1 VQVALRALTPAGRRG
16 RVPVVRVSL
25 AVGAATV
32 VAGAALTLRP
42 FSSLD
47 ALTFFIGASLI
58 LAGVGDAVA
67 ARRDREPP
75 VAYVPGVLLGLGGVL
90 AVVLPAVTVH
100 AVAVVVGIGL
110 VLSGAGRVAKG
121 VRGVT
126 PERAAAIIGGA
137 ASIVCGVLAL
147 AWPDL
152 SILAVALLVGPV
164 AIVLGLAQVISALR
178 PTRDADRVPRRWLRL
193 GRAAAGLV
201 LALVLAAVS
210 AFLHGGSTSAVD
222 VFYAAP
228 ASLPAQP
235 GSLLRHDAWSERV
248 PAGARARRILYT
260 TTGLD
265 GRPQVTSGLVI
276 APGGARGP
284 VPVILWAHGTTGIE
298 PRCAP
303 SLVGLEAGALFTLPE
318 VLRRRWAL
326 VAPDYPGLGAGDRHP
341 YLVGVPAAR
350 SALDEVRAARRLPD
364 VRLADRTV
372 VWGHSQGGG
381 AALWVGEQA
390 RSYAP
395 DVPLRGVAA
404 LAPASDVPA
413 LARELQTAAIG
424 RLFATFVVQGYA
436 HAYPDVRVGDYVRP
450 SARTIVRR
458 IVARCLSERTT
469 LASIPPV
476 LTRQTIFARDLRT
489 GSLGR
494 RAAQNVPARPSGVPT
509 LVAQGLA
516 DRLVLPD
523 VQARFVAGL
532 CRAGQPVEYRT
543 YRDRDH
549 LALVAAD
556 SPLIADLLGWTERR
570 LRGGRARTTCRT
582 IGR

>member
-1 VQVALRALTPAGRRG
+1 
-16 RVPVVRVSL
+16 
-25 AVGAATV
+25 
-32 VAGAALTLRP
+32 
-42 FSSLD
+42 
-47 ALTFFIGASLI
+47 
-58 LAGVGDAVA
+58 
-67 ARRDREPP
+67 
-75 VAYVPGVLLGLGGVL
+75 
-90 AVVLPAVTVH
+90 
-100 AVAVVVGIGL
+100 
-110 VLSGAGRVAKG
+110 
-121 VRGVT
+121 
-126 PERAAAIIGGA
+126 
-137 ASIVCGVLAL
+137 
-147 AWPDL
+147 
-152 SILAVALLVGPV
+152 
-164 AIVLGLAQVISALR
+164 
-178 PTRDADRVPRRWLRL
+178 
-193 GRAAAGLV
+193 
-201 LALVLAAVS
+201 
-210 AFLHGGSTSAVD
+210 
-222 VFYAAP
+222 
-228 ASLPAQP
+228 
-235 GSLLRHDAWSERV
+235 
-248 PAGARARRILYT
+248 
-260 TTGLD
+260 
-265 GRPQVTSGLVI
+265 
-276 APGGARGP
+276 
-284 VPVILWAHGTTGIE
+284 
-298 PRCAP
+298 
-303 SLVGLEAGALFTLPE
+303 
-318 VLRRRWAL
+318 
-326 VAPDYPGLGAGDRHP
+326 
-341 YLVGVPAAR
+341 
-350 SALDEVRAARRLPD
+350 VRAARRLPD